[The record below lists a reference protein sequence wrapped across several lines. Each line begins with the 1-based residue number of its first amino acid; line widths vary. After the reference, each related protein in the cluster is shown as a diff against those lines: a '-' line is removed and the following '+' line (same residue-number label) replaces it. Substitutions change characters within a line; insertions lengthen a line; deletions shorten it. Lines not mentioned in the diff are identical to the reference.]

1 MRRVLPQ
8 WGVLLLLALSALGT
22 SLRAQASPDIRVLID
37 VSGSMKITDSHN
49 LRVPAL
55 RLLAELLPIG
65 STAGV
70 WMFDQ
75 GVTPLVPLG
84 TVDAKW
90 KTLARAN
97 ATKIHS
103 QGLFTNIE
111 AALVAASRDWAMGVT
126 GHDRHIVLLTDGKVD
141 VSKDAPASQDS
152 RARVL
157 GELLGQLKAKGVRVH
172 TIALSKDVDAA
183 LLTDLAAGTN
193 GWREDAPTAEALQ
206 RAFLHIFE
214 QAAAPDTLRLVDN
227 RFTVDASVREVT
239 LLIFRAANAPPLEFI
254 SPNETHSSASNP
266 QPGIRWQQ
274 EGGYDLVTIEKPMPG
289 IWSFNGTTDPDN
301 RALVVTDLSLA
312 VNDLPTHLMAGE
324 TVLIRAHLE
333 EHNQPI
339 ARDEFLQLVKADV
352 SFSDP
357 KGEGEVAELPLDAA
371 THAFSNSA
379 GASLRPGLY
388 EVVVRTQSG
397 TFDREKRRRLQVYGE
412 PLSAK
417 ISAPA
422 PPADQGAVVH
432 VTLLLNAKLVDPAS
446 LSGYVLLTGPAGLR
460 DVQALDAS
468 DDPETAISF
477 NAPVGGTYQADVTAF
492 LTTLDGRALHLQ
504 PATLQVEV
512 VAPPPVANALPNAP
526 SIPPPAPTTTATIS
540 ALQTLIIVLCGNV
553 LLAAL
558 VGPVWYVLRRRDI
571 PSKGVSL

>member
-1 MRRVLPQ
+1 MRRLLSQ
-8 WGVLLLLALSALGT
+8 WGVLLLALSALGT
-22 SLRAQASPDIRVLID
+22 SLSAQATPDIRVLID
-37 VSGSMKITDSHN
+37 VSGSMKITDPHN

-55 RLLAELLPIG
+55 RLLAVLLPIG

-111 AALVAASRDWAMGVT
+111 AALVAASRDWAMGVP

-141 VSKDAPASQDS
+141 VSKDAPASQAS

-183 LLTDLAAGTN
+183 LLTDLATGTD

-214 QAAAPDTLRLVDN
+214 QAAAPDTLSLVDN
-227 RFTVDASVREVT
+227 RFTVDASVSEVT
-239 LLIFRAANAPPLEFI
+239 LLIFRAANAPPLEFT
-254 SPNETHSSASNP
+254 SPNETRSSASNP

-274 EGGYDLVTIEKPMPG
+274 EGGYDLVTIEKPTPG
-289 IWSFNGTTDPDN
+289 IWAFNGTTDPDN

-352 SFSDP
+352 SFSDS
-357 KGEGEVAELPLDAA
+357 KGEGEVVELPLDAA

-379 GASLRPGLY
+379 GASLKAGIY

-422 PPADQGAVVH
+422 PSTDQGATVN
-432 VTLLLNAKLVDPAS
+432 VTLSLNAKLVDPAS

-477 NAPVGGTYQADVTAF
+477 KAPLGGTYQADVTAF

-512 VAPPPVANALPNAP
+512 VAPPPVANAPPNTP
-526 SIPPPAPTTTATIS
+526 SISPAPTTTASIS